1 MEGVKVIVNLK
12 DDTIAYAIDIT
23 PQAEH
28 TEVHAADKICYEW
41 NLKFI

>member
-1 MEGVKVIVNLK
+1 MEGVKVIVNSK

-28 TEVHAADKICYEW
+28 TKHAADKICYEW